1 MALLPRYQRTGIQVR
16 QPRQM
21 DFAAQREQARLGQT
35 IAQQVSR
42 MSDFAFKMGAEQAEQ
57 RGQERVREEG
67 AIPTLQQLEAQEG
80 PRTIAERAA
89 YDAANRIAVIEI
101 ESTAK
106 QDMQNLI
113 READKGNMSM
123 TAFEA
128 QMADIRDGYTASLDV
143 VDPVAASVLEA
154 RLNDSGLTYTGR
166 YSDIV
171 TKKAQA
177 AWSAKVTNITAS
189 AADEVIDAATQ
200 AGATRESIQ
209 AAGEKLLQTQID
221 LGVNEAKARTV
232 VEKTIAVALKNNA
245 LYRFDNAAD
254 VSTKQALLEEIRE
267 TGIPGYDYSQI
278 RSFTSGLESNLNAQ
292 INQERRNFE
301 SELNDA
307 IEVMALTGE
316 TKPGFEFNEDELSQI
331 YPEAD
336 VNTLRDAW
344 EDAQAD
350 ATNIGN
356 LANMSPER
364 INEVTEQLYTEIR
377 TSADPAK
384 AGQRYNDWVQRVERR
399 NTAMAKDAALF
410 VVQTNENAAS
420 VVENIQ
426 TQLSAGNIDI
436 AAQGIV
442 VLNDIVQGQYDLTR
456 TPQGQRKIMPKSMA
470 AGIVEA
476 IQGIDTDVAS
486 QYFSQMQEGLG
497 DLAPQFIEE
506 LRAAKLRPEYV
517 EAMYQTNPA
526 LQKELLDMSGR
537 DIKEIKVGL
546 EATQTTD
553 TLREMNVLTEDYRRA
568 FLAGGGK
575 SAEKI
580 FNEQFAIA
588 EKLAYSRVKDQ
599 ALSPAE
605 AAESA
610 IADIFSEY
618 ENTVLDKN
626 GRYIVP
632 SAFDLTQTQ
641 RLAERILDDKALAK
655 LDIVPLDSAQYPGYV
670 DEAVSLASI
679 ASDGLWLN
687 NGTADGLVLHYN
699 INGYPLPVLNSSGQA
714 VEVKFDK
721 LSALVDGLFS
731 EEIDVTDPMYGYSE
745 MGREL
750 GQQAIQEQAE

>member
-21 DFAAQREQARLGQT
+21 DFAAQREQQRLGQT

-177 AWSAKVTNITAS
+177 AWSTKVTNIVSS

-254 VSTKQALLEEIRE
+254 VGTKQALLEEIRE
-267 TGIPGYDYSQI
+267 TGIPGYDYSQV

-344 EDAQAD
+344 EDAQED

-364 INEVTEQLYTEIR
+364 IASVTEQLYTEIR

-420 VVENIQ
+420 VVESIQ

-486 QYFSQMQEGLG
+486 QYFTQMQDGLG

-546 EATQTTD
+546 ETTQTTD
-553 TLREMNVLTEDYRRA
+553 TLREMNVLTEEYRQA

-599 ALSPAE
+599 GLSPAE

-610 IADIFSEY
+610 IGDIFSEY

-641 RLAERILDDKALAK
+641 RLAESILDDEALAK

-714 VEVKFDK
+714 VEVKFAN
-721 LSALVDGLFS
+721 LPALVDGLFS
-731 EEIDVTDPMYGYSE
+731 EEIDITDPMYGYSQ
-745 MGREL
+745 MGKEL
-750 GQQAIQEQAE
+750 GEQAIREQAE